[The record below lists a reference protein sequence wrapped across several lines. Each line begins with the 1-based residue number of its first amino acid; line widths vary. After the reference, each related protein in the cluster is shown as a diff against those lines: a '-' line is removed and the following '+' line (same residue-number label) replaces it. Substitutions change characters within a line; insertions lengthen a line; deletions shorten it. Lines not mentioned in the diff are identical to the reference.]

1 MRGFAGGPV
10 GKTSASHAGGASSM
24 PGRELKFHMPH
35 SQNIKTKS
43 RGNILTVS
51 KKTLKKWSTSKTIL
65 KKYRL
70 IQTKYPIG
78 IYCTAQGIYS
88 IFYNSSNWHRMQKNL
103 NHYVVPLKLTQYY
116 K

>member
-88 IFYNSSNWHRMQKNL
+88 IFYNSSNWHRMQKKPESLCCTLETNTIL
-103 NHYVVPLKLTQYY
+103 
-116 K
+116 